1 MTQPFKD
8 QVALVTGAAGGIGRA
23 SAIAFAREG
32 AKVVVADV
40 QAAGGE
46 ETVSLITVSGG
57 EAIFVQTDVA
67 SAPAVSAL
75 IERTL
80 QAYGRLDYAHNNA
93 GIRGQRARIHDAAEE
108 EWDRVLDTNLKGIW
122 LCMKYELP
130 QMLKAGRGAI
140 VNTASV
146 AGLVG
151 LRKYAPYTA
160 SKHGVIGLTKAAAL
174 EYVRA
179 GIRVNAVCPGL
190 IDTPMVQR
198 PLYGKIRPTSP
209 LRRGLR
215 NAKKLLGYAVLTME
229 QPAGRMGLSEEVAEA
244 VIWLCSDAASFVN
257 GHAMAIDGGFVAE

>member
-1 MTQPFKD
+1 MAQPCKD
-8 QVALVTGAAGGIGRA
+8 RVALVTGGAGGIGRA

-40 QAAGGE
+40 QDVGGE
-46 ETVSLITVSGG
+46 ETVSSITAAGG
-57 EAIFVQTDVA
+57 EAIFIKTDV
-67 SAPAVSAL
+67 SNSQDVSAL
-75 IERTL
+75 IERTM

-93 GIRGQRARIHDAAEE
+93 GIRGERGRLHHSTEE
-108 EWDRVLDTNLKGIW
+108 NWDRVIETNLKGIW

-130 QMLKAGRGAI
+130 AMLEAGYGAI
-140 VNTASV
+140 VNTASI
-146 AGLVG
+146 AGVVG
-151 LRKYAPYTA
+151 VRKYAPYTA

-174 EYVRA
+174 EYARA

-215 NAKKLLGYAVLTME
+215 NAKKLIGYAVLSLE
-229 QPAGRMGLSEEVAEA
+229 QPAGRLGLSEEVAEA

-257 GHAMAIDGGFVAE
+257 GHAMPIDGGFVAE